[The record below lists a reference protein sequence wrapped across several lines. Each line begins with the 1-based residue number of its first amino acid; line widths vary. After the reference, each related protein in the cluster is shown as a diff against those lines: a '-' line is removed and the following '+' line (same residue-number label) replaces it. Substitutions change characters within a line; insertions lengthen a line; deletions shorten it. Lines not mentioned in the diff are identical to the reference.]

1 MCTDILDTMKAD
13 NKRMNE
19 DIQQI
24 LLRMNRLDQANEELK
39 RENKHLRE
47 EMEKLKAAQENI
59 LSQTADE
66 LHLRSLRAS
75 NLILFGV
82 PEESSG
88 TLLERKE
95 KDSLFCA
102 TLLTELG
109 LDEDFEHV
117 QRIGKIKPGG
127 VRPLRMKCKS
137 VDQKYRILQSSKGIK
152 DLPYYE
158 SVFINPD
165 RTPMQLEEDKK
176 LRAELKKQR
185 LDGRDVIIFR
195 GKVIERNMR
204 QNF

>member
-1 MCTDILDTMKAD
+1 MKAD
-13 NKRMNE
+13 NKIMNE

-47 EMEKLKAAQENI
+47 EMEKLKSAQENI

-82 PEESSG
+82 PEDSSG
-88 TLLERKE
+88 TLIERKE
-95 KDSLFCA
+95 KDSSFCA